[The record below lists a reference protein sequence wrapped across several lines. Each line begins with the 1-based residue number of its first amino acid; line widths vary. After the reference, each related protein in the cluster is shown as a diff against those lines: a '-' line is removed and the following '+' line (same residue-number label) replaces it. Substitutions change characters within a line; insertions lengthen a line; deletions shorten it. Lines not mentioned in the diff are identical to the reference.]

1 MSIEDKQ
8 LPRNMVI
15 YLTTTFSS
23 SNPFNLFVFFLKKN
37 YSLTY
42 VGVTLLLVSVIFV
55 VKQSVFINPIFTL
68 LDCVQ
73 DCSSTSCACYTL
85 RGTPS

>member
-15 YLTTTFSS
+15 YLTTTLV
-23 SNPFNLFVFFLKKN
+23 PPTHLTCLFFFLKKT

>member
-1 MSIEDKQ
+1 MSIENKQ
-8 LPRNMVI
+8 LPRNMVN

-23 SNPFNLFVFFLKKN
+23 SNPFNLFVFFPQKN